1 MECPGEFLIED
12 TVCRNI
18 VFTIAHL
25 LPQSPHLTELDFLYF
40 VYVFS
45 GHSES
50 SIGLMTYVL
59 LEMFIYHPDILCG
72 LTCQKSDS
80 GVNYNFKLGYGWIKS
95 NPESDS
101 GMDEPLNSSQ
111 DEETGEAT
119 GAINNYGPTNEDD
132 ATNNSK
138 NDTNASTLS
147 SKSKW
152 FCHICALLYIIIF
165 LPVPFSRVYLH
176 DHYTDQVLVGAGI
189 GILVSTICYFG
200 IMRGC
205 GLYDRMSRFGNN
217 EWGEW
222 WGVCSNWDYGF
233 L

>member
-1 MECPGEFLIED
+1 MF
-12 TVCRNI
+12 
-18 VFTIAHL
+18 
-25 LPQSPHLTELDFLYF
+25 
-40 VYVFS
+40 FS

-59 LEMFIYHPDILCG
+59 LEMFIYHPDILCV

-95 NPESDS
+95 NTESDS

-119 GAINNYGPTNEDD
+119 GAINNYSPTNEDD